1 MMNFMMMTMV
11 TQTRAKRL
19 VKILSRLLKQ
29 EHLYT
34 DEQLR
39 EIKAQL
45 RVVKDEIAQAEAK
58 TFKGFGK

>member
-1 MMNFMMMTMV
+1 MV